1 MRIKK
6 KSKVVNI
13 DPEVL
18 KKYNEFIKST
28 AFETKINDFVNTH
41 NMTDK
46 YSAREL
52 SRWHMILT
60 MSCPSGRY
68 QFAKKMNID
77 VNNDYFTVPEFFEL
91 CKGELG
97 EEIIK
102 IIEYKMIEKEKRLTE
117 EAMVESSEINKSLI

>member
-6 KSKVVNI
+6 TNTVVNI
-13 DPEVL
+13 NPEVME
-18 KKYNEFIKST
+18 KYHELIRST
-28 AFETKINDFVNTH
+28 AFESKINDFVNTH

-52 SRWHMILT
+52 SRWHMLMT
-60 MSCPSGRY
+60 FSCPQGRY

-77 VNNDYFTVPEFFEL
+77 VNNDYFTVPEFFAL

-97 EEIIK
+97 EEIVK
-102 IIEYKMIEKEKRLTE
+102 IIEYKMIEKEKRLAE
-117 EAMVESSEINKSLI
+117 EAKSKSSENND